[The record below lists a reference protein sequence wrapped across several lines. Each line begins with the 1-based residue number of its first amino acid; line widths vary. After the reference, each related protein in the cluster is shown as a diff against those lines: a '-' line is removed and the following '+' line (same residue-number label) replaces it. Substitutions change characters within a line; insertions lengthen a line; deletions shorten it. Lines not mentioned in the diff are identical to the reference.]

1 MLSVCSQHFRNEI
14 LKSQPSHKTA
24 GNMNSV
30 PFLSQL
36 GSGFE
41 NCFCPSPKNKTKLQS
56 CHHNKEENFFLTT
69 LQHTTHEGAQSS
81 ACLTLVRPDLEV
93 LLTLQTPAALHL
105 TSASLFRFRKASF
118 TYNTRYFFLI
128 TQLQLYLIYHFSSW
142 QPLLSERGGI
152 CIQRQLHVVV
162 EINDHWKKSHES
174 SSPRW
179 IPGSAGINSSFP
191 VSCPR
196 FVHHGSPSCSVC
208 LTRVCVL
215 QPSSS
220 QSIISGMQ
228 LIPGKMHLPP
238 HSTLARFRIS
248 KFSAWVPLSST
259 CRCLVRWYQT
269 W

>member
-1 MLSVCSQHFRNEI
+1 MPAEPFFWWQASLTFGETFKKHFTPGFSCSHSLGDSDKLRQLEKKKKINPLQKPFLLCLLSVCSQRFRNEI

-105 TSASLFRFRKASF
+105 MSASLFRFRKASF

-128 TQLQLYLIYHFSSW
+128 AQLQLYLIYHFSSW
-142 QPLLSERGGI
+142 QPLLS
-152 CIQRQLHVVV
+152 
-162 EINDHWKKSHES
+162 
-174 SSPRW
+174 
-179 IPGSAGINSSFP
+179 
-191 VSCPR
+191 
-196 FVHHGSPSCSVC
+196 
-208 LTRVCVL
+208 
-215 QPSSS
+215 
-220 QSIISGMQ
+220 
-228 LIPGKMHLPP
+228 
-238 HSTLARFRIS
+238 
-248 KFSAWVPLSST
+248 
-259 CRCLVRWYQT
+259 
-269 W
+269 